1 MDTLKKG
8 IIVRNG
14 VCVGAVGDK
23 YFSTCPIGTVLSF
36 AGQTIP
42 NGYLLADGAS
52 YPTAEYPD
60 LYAVIGNTYG
70 GDGENFNVPDYRE
83 TVLVGVGE
91 NTTDT
96 IASHDIYGL
105 GEFKDDQLQGHWHNL
120 GNSNGTVTVSLGTS
134 IKGSETKSAASDQ
147 SITRYMVDTALDA
160 ITDGT
165 NGEPRTGTTTRS
177 KQKGVN
183 YIIKAFH
190 TNEGVDS
197 GVSDDVIDYINNN
210 ISGAGQLNIKNFDS
224 PNDTTKY
231 ITITAG
237 FPGLGGIEIN
247 SPFVGKYM
255 FSCPSSKPV
264 YFGDQDMYEGYLL
277 DGWAWNA
284 NGSILYLK
292 VSGTTPFSIS
302 VLGSLESDDDP
313 NSVVVIS
320 DMSDTAPDGITFTST
335 PIRYNAVIDD
345 EGNSSTAYTWSSSK
359 IAEYVVENMPPV
371 YSGSVIPI
379 PIASGAAVTT
389 DWVISS
395 AGDNYD
401 SGRVLMLNSNQ
412 GTFILQIKGALGN
425 TSTLPTPTVISSIAN
440 TQSGTWSSAFELSIS
455 SNKLRIKNKSGNL
468 ASWRFM

>member
-1 MDTLKKG
+1 MEGLKKSVLVKG
-8 IIVRNG
+8 NSII
-14 VCVGAVGDK
+14 GAVGDK
-23 YFSTCPIGTVLSF
+23 NFSTLHVGCVIPF
-36 AGQTIP
+36 AGNTDNIP
-42 NGYLLADGAS
+42 RGYLLADGAS
-52 YPTAEYPD
+52 YPTIEYPD

-70 GDGENFNVPDYRE
+70 GDTENFNVPDYRE

-96 IASHDIYGL
+96 IASHDVYEL
-105 GEFKDDQLQGHWHNL
+105 GEFKDDQLESHTHNVVISSMST
-120 GNSNGTVTVSLGTS
+120 GSWNVNPSGGAGYSSGTKTQTS
-134 IKGSETKSAASDQ
+134 TAS
-147 SITRYMVDTALDA
+147 
-160 ITDGT
+160 G
-165 NGEPRTGTTTRS
+165 TGTTTHG
-177 KQKGVN
+177 KQKGVT

-197 GVSDDVIDYINNN
+197 GVSDDVIEYVDNK
-210 ISGAGQLNIKNFDS
+210 ISGVGKLNIKHFELT
-224 PNDTTKY
+224 NDTTKY

-247 SPFVGKYM
+247 IPFIGKYM
-255 FSCPSSKPV
+255 FSYPKSKPV
-264 YFGDQDMYEGYLL
+264 YFGDQDTYNGYIL

-292 VSGTTPFSIS
+292 VSGSTPFSIS

-345 EGNSSTAYTWSSSK
+345 EKSSSTAYTWSSSK

-379 PIASGAAVTT
+379 PIASGATVTT
-389 DWVISS
+389 DWDISS

-401 SGRVLMLNSNQ
+401 SGRVLMLNANQ
-412 GTFILQIKGALGN
+412 GTFILQIKGALGS
-425 TSTLPTPTVISSIAN
+425 TSTLTTPTVISSIVN
-440 TQSGTWSSAFELSIS
+440 SQSGTWSSAFELSIS
-455 SNKLRIKNKSGNL
+455 SGKLRIKNKSGSL

>member
-14 VCVGAVGDK
+14 VAIGFGDK
-23 YFSTCPIGTVLSF
+23 TYSTCPIGTVLSY
-36 AGQTIP
+36 AGQTVP
-42 NGYLLADGAS
+42 NGFLLADGAS
-52 YPTAEYPD
+52 YKVADYPD
-60 LYAVIGNTYG
+60 LYNVIGNTYG
-70 GDGENFNVPDYRE
+70 GDSENFNVPN
-83 TVLVGVGE
+83 LVDKFIQGGTTSGTEKEAGLPNIEGVFTATSNRDNTPQTFTGSFERDEYNASALTGSGDGWE
-91 NTTDT
+91 NQT
-96 IASHDIYGL
+96 ISFDASLSNPIYG
-105 GEFKDDQLQGHWHNL
+105 
-120 GNSNGTVTVSLGTS
+120 NSDTVQPPALT
-134 IKGSETKSAASDQ
+134 
-147 SITRYMVDTALDA
+147 MV
-160 ITDGT
+160 
-165 NGEPRTGTTTRS
+165 
-177 KQKGVN
+177 

-197 GVSDDVIDYINNN
+197 GLSDDVIDYIDNK
-210 ISGAGQLNIKNFDS
+210 ISGAEKLNIKNFDS

-237 FPGLGGIEIN
+237 FPALGGIEIN

-255 FSCPSSKPV
+255 FTYPKSKPI
-264 YFGDQDMYEGYLL
+264 YFGDQDTYNGYLL
-277 DGWAWNA
+277 DGWAWNS

-379 PIASGAAVTT
+379 PIASGATVTT
-389 DWVISS
+389 DWNISS

-412 GTFILQIKGALGN
+412 GTFIIQVKGALGSA
-425 TSTLPTPTVISSIAN
+425 STVPTPTVISSIIN
-440 TQSGTWSSAFELSIS
+440 TQSGSWSSAFELSVS
-455 SNKLRIKNKSGNL
+455 GGKLRIKNKSGSS

>member
-23 YFSTCPIGTVLSF
+23 NFSTLHIGCITPYL
-36 AGQTIP
+36 GTKNNIP

-52 YPTAEYPD
+52 CKTTDYPE
-60 LYAVIGNTYG
+60 LFNIIGYTYG
-70 GDGENFNVPDYRE
+70 GSDGTFNVPNLCDGRFLEGSDTSGEYVE
-83 TVLVGVGE
+83 AGLPNITGNVGYLKSVA
-91 NTTDT
+91 NTDLTKEWNGAFKWT
-96 IASHDIYGL
+96 TYAASSNIPSQTNSANTYDLEFDASKSNAIYG
-105 GEFKDDQLQGHWHNL
+105 G
-120 GNSNGTVTVSLGTS
+120 SNTVQPKSL
-134 IKGSETKSAASDQ
+134 
-147 SITRYMVDTALDA
+147 RVL
-160 ITDGT
+160 
-165 NGEPRTGTTTRS
+165 
-177 KQKGVN
+177 

-210 ISGAGQLNIKNFDS
+210 ISGAGKLNIKHFDS

-255 FSCPSSKPV
+255 FSYPKSKPI
-264 YFGDQDMYEGYLL
+264 YFGDQDVYNGYLL
-277 DGWAWNA
+277 EGWAWNA

-345 EGNSSTAYTWSSSK
+345 NGNSSTAYTWSSSK

-379 PIASGAAVTT
+379 PISSGSSVTT
-389 DWVISS
+389 DWDISS

-401 SGRVLMLNSNQ
+401 ICRVLMLNCSQ
-412 GTFILQIKGALGN
+412 GAFIIQVKCNLGN
-425 TSTLPTPTVISSIAN
+425 TNLPTPTVISSMTN
-440 TQSGTWSSAFELSIS
+440 SQSGSWSSAFELSVS
-455 SNKLRIKNKSGNL
+455 GGKLRIKNKSGAL